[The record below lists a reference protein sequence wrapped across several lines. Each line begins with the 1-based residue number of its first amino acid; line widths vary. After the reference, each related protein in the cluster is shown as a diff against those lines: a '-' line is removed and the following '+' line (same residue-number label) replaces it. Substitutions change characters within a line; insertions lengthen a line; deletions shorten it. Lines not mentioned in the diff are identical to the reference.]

1 MLDLTDDMKNHLSTA
16 NNQQGME
23 THDNPRMSLGK
34 IHTSVTVCERGKK
47 DANCTSW
54 PGAIPA

>member
-1 MLDLTDDMKNHLSTA
+1 MKNHLSTA

-23 THDNPRMSLGK
+23 AHDNPHMSLGK

-54 PGAIPA
+54 PGAFPA